1 MENCGVKGWT
11 GPAPD
16 DGTDMSEV
24 RPMKKI
30 AVLSSTDYNSYPV
43 GGMMSFIKDAAPTLA
58 KRFDVDFW
66 GVDAGAGVDSFIS
79 GGQRFPVR
87 FFGSVKTG
95 RKIVPNMV
103 RVVWHLRKSRKLL
116 LKEGY
121 DGIYIHGIPLNIA
134 LPGGGPKRINHV
146 HGLTNPFLMHGT
158 PSVAMQRAA
167 HIYEAYRRR
176 VVAKS
181 DLVLLAADHLGI
193 AQFRD
198 AHPGTTRI
206 EKIENFCDTDLF
218 GSPKEAVDLLEN
230 GLPAEARL
238 IVHMGRFAYQK
249 DPLLALRVFAAFLAT
264 EGQAATDR
272 LVMIGDGPLLPDGQA
287 LAAELGINDKVVFL
301 GHQPRE
307 VIAAWLAAADLYLYT
322 SHANGYPISLAEA
335 AQSGLP
341 IVSTAVT
348 GVHDL
353 VVPGETGALI
363 ATRDPQSFAAP
374 IAQTLANRA
383 AFGARAREIA
393 AQYTPTRILDRLCR
407 EIADVL

>member
-1 MENCGVKGWT
+1 MKVT
-11 GPAPD
+11 GQ
-16 DGTDMSEV
+16 
-24 RPMKKI
+24 MKKL

-43 GGMMSFIKDAAPTLA
+43 GGMMSFIKDAAPEMA
-58 KRFDVDFW
+58 KRFEVDYW
-66 GVDAGAGVDSFIS
+66 GVDAGAGVDCFTS
-79 GGQRFPVR
+79 GGQTFPVR

-103 RVVWHLRKSRKLL
+103 RVIWHLRKNRKLL

-121 DGIYIHGIPLNIA
+121 DGIYIHGIPLNFA
-134 LPGGGPKRINHV
+134 LPRGGPKRINHV

-158 PSVAMQRAA
+158 PSATMQRVARS
-167 HIYEAYRRR
+167 YEAYRRR
-176 VVAKS
+176 VVTES

-206 EKIENFCDTDLF
+206 EKIENFCDTGLF
-218 GSPKEAVDLLEN
+218 GGPVETIDRAAN
-230 GLPAEARL
+230 GLPSEARL

-264 EGQAATDR
+264 EAAAATDR
-272 LVMIGDGPLLPDGQA
+272 LVMIGDGPLLSEGQA
-287 LAAELGINDKVVFL
+287 LATELGIAEKVIFL

-307 VIAAWLAAADLYLYT
+307 AIAAWLAAADLYLYT

-353 VVPGETGALI
+353 VVPGETGALV
-363 ATRDPQSFAAP
+363 ATRDPKRFAAP
-374 IAQTLANRA
+374 IAEALENRVIY
-383 AFGARAREIA
+383 GARAREIA
-393 AQYTPTRILDRLCR
+393 AQYTPDRILERLCQ